1 VTCWVRPAL
10 TLMAVA
16 GVSSAA
22 GLVMSQGRPAEA
34 RPRMAVAAPVALPV
48 NGGDRIV
55 YPEGSRPVLAAGGA
69 PPIVVRS
76 LLNVGHAMSYGDHVW
91 DEEGVGRGPL
101 RVRVDLARQTVSVFR
116 GGDEIGTA
124 VILYGADDRP
134 TPAGSFPI
142 LARARSHRS
151 SLYDAPMPYML
162 RLTGDGVALHGSSVE
177 KGYAT
182 HGCIGLPEG
191 FARRLFD
198 AARVG
203 DLVTVVRT

>member
-1 VTCWVRPAL
+1 MTGWTRPAL
-10 TLMAVA
+10 TLVAVA
-16 GVSSAA
+16 GLSSAV
-22 GLVMSQGRPAEA
+22 GLVMSRGRPAEA
-34 RPRMAVAAPVALPV
+34 RPPVVAAAPVVTPV
-48 NGGDRIV
+48 RGGERVV
-55 YPEGSRPVLAAGGA
+55 YPEGSSPVLTADGA

-76 LLNVGHAMSYGDHVW
+76 LLRVDHAMSYGDHVW
-91 DEEGVGRGPL
+91 NETGAGQGHL
-101 RVRVDLARQTVSVFR
+101 RVRVDLAQQTVSVFR
-116 GGDEIGTA
+116 GGDEIGAA

-134 TPAGSFPI
+134 TPTGTFPI

-182 HGCIGLPEG
+182 HGCIGLPDG
-191 FARRLFD
+191 FARRLYD

-203 DLVTVVRT
+203 DLVTVVRA